1 MPSEAQ
7 DKLHL
12 LWNLVTDF
20 CESFKNQIL
29 GKYDNRRSVKLKD
42 QKYTTGA
49 LIRLDFNRL
58 FKNLCARRYKATQKY
73 TDNQIQEAIT
83 LHQGDSLPGFPSIDA
98 FLYLLMPQ
106 IELLKEPAHDC
117 LNNCFIMFEGLAD
130 EIIQKIFFR
139 FPELHV
145 NF

>member
-58 FKNLCARRYKATQKY
+58 FKNLCARRYKAT
-73 TDNQIQEAIT
+73 
-83 LHQGDSLPGFPSIDA
+83 
-98 FLYLLMPQ
+98 
-106 IELLKEPAHDC
+106 
-117 LNNCFIMFEGLAD
+117 
-130 EIIQKIFFR
+130 
-139 FPELHV
+139 
-145 NF
+145 